1 MMKKALVPGAV
12 LALFFL
18 AGCGSSGIGD
28 LGDILGGG
36 GGSTAAMAEIRGTV
50 DSIDTGSRSILLTN
64 VSQVS
69 ASLREGN
76 LGSGATARVYYDNDT
91 PVNYQGQ
98 VYRPEDL
105 ERGDQ
110 VAVRVEQ
117 SGDRLH
123 ADSMTV
129 TYNSSTG
136 TSTGAAMTNV
146 RGSVSYVDTS
156 RRTIAIDRGT
166 GYGGTVTV
174 EYDTNTDVLYQ
185 GRRYTP
191 ADLERGD
198 EIEVDVRD
206 YGSGR
211 LLAQDI
217 QVLRSASETT
227 TSASTLRGTVRSV
240 DTSRR
245 LIQLDSANWISR
257 FNAGTLGST
266 VTVQYETNASVE
278 YQGQL
283 YPMTNLERGDVVDVR
298 VRTVGSTLI
307 AEEVRVVRDV
317 NARF

>member
-1 MMKKALVPGAV
+1 MRKALVPGAV

-18 AGCGSSGIGD
+18 AGCGSGGMGG

-36 GGSTAAMAEIRGTV
+36 SDRTALNEIRGTV
-50 DSIDTGSRSILLTN
+50 DQIDTSSRSILLTN
-64 VSQVS
+64 VSEVS
-69 ASLREGN
+69 ASLREGG
-76 LGSGATARVYYDNDT
+76 LGSGTTARVYYDNDT

-98 VYRPEDL
+98 TYRPEDL

-110 VAVRVEQ
+110 VAVRVDR
-117 SGDRLH
+117 SGNRLH
-123 ADSMTV
+123 AESMTV
-129 TYNSSTG
+129 IYDSSTG
-136 TSTGAAMTNV
+136 TGTGGAMTNV
-146 RGSVSYVDTS
+146 RGSVTYVDTS

-166 GYGGTVTV
+166 YGGTVTV
-174 EYDTNTDVLYQ
+174 EYDANTDVLYQ
-185 GRRYTP
+185 GRRFAP

-217 QVLRSASETT
+217 QVLRSASETSA
-227 TSASTLRGTVRSV
+227 SASTLRGTVRSI

-245 LIQLDSANWISR
+245 LIQLDQANWISR
-257 FNAGTLGST
+257 FSTGTTLGNT
-266 VTVQYETNASVE
+266 VTVQYETNTSVE

-283 YPMTNLERGDVVDVR
+283 YPVANLERGDVVDAR

-307 AEEVRVVRDV
+307 ADELSLVRDV